1 MTRSLTVARV
11 TPALHRL
18 VPVVVTAAV
27 CGFVLQRVPLARLGQ
42 ALASADYA
50 WFLAFM
56 VPNALVF
63 FCWDTLVL
71 AVVIRWFHGPIRYRD
86 LLPARAGS
94 YVVALANTNLARAAL
109 AGYLARQLRQPV
121 LQLGSS
127 VIFLVLT
134 EYTHLIAWATIGL
147 MAGGS
152 SAPRELLW
160 VPPAVA
166 GCWTVLLL
174 YTRFGV
180 RPADVVRGLRRG
192 VVWPRPSNGVREW
205 QLLRTFRMAPLRR
218 YAQII
223 GLRAPM
229 FFVSLCA
236 HYYAARAFD
245 VHIPFAQLLAFLPVI
260 FMVAALPI
268 TVARLGTTQMAWIY
282 FFSSYAPE
290 AQLLAFSLA
299 AHATFAVSRAAIG
312 LVFIPKVYA
321 ELVPR
326 GTRPAA

>member
-1 MTRSLTVARV
+1 MTRFLSPARV
-11 TPALHRL
+11 TWVIHRVLPVL
-18 VPVVVTAAV
+18 VTVAV
-27 CGFVLQRVPLARLGQ
+27 CWFVLQRVPLARLGQ

-56 VPNALVF
+56 VPNAIVF

-71 AVVIRWFHGPIRYRD
+71 TTVIRWFHGPIRYRD
-86 LLPARAGS
+86 LLPARAAS

-109 AGYLARQLRQPV
+109 AGYLARRLGQPV

-134 EYTHLIAWATIGL
+134 EYTHLIAWATVGL
-147 MAGGS
+147 ALGGS
-152 SAPRELLW
+152 STPRELLW
-160 VPPAVA
+160 VPPAVIA
-166 GCWTVLLL
+166 AWTVFLL

-180 RPADVVRGLRRG
+180 GPADVMRGLRRG
-192 VVWPRPSNGVREW
+192 VAWPRASGGVREW
-205 QLLRTFRMAPLRR
+205 QLLRTFRMAPVRR
-218 YAQII
+218 YVQTI

-236 HYYAARAFD
+236 HYGAMRAFD
-245 VHIPFAQLLAFLPVI
+245 IHIPFTQLLAFLPVI
-260 FMVAALPI
+260 FMIAALPI
-268 TVARLGTTQMAWIY
+268 TVARIGTTQAAWIY
-282 FFSSYAPE
+282 FFGSHAPD

-312 LVFIPKVYA
+312 LVFTPRVYA

-326 GTRPAA
+326 GAKLAA